1 MARRLFILAMILLAG
16 SIGVLGYQFFDYLI
30 DGSWP
35 AVPVHFIVASLF
47 GDMPDVHWMSINHVL
62 SWLGEVPVSVA
73 GMILAYMTFLLSD
86 TLRRG

>member
-1 MARRLFILAMILLAG
+1 MARRFFILAMILLAG

-35 AVPVHFIVASLF
+35 AVPIHFILVSLF
-47 GDMPDVHWMSINHVL
+47 GNMPDIRWTSLDHVL

-73 GMILAYMTFLLSD
+73 GMILAYMVFLLSD